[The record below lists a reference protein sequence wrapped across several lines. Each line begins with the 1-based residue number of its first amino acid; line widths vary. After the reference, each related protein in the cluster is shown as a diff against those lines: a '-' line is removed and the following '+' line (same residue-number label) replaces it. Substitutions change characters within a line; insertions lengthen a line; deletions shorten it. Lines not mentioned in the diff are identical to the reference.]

1 MTTEDR
7 LVDIEIKIARQE
19 DLVDT
24 LNKTIYAQQ
33 KKIDELEA
41 LCTALARHIKDIRD
55 AAGEGGPANE
65 KPPHY

>member
-41 LCTALARHIKDIRD
+41 LCTALARHIKEIRD
-55 AAGEGGPANE
+55 AANEGAANE